1 MSKNDNVADFSDFKH
16 PPEWCIQNSK
26 DIEFINDVSATSL
39 IRKIY
44 GAYLPEDNESRSDGS
59 KERSVMRYVSIR
71 NVFERLDCIF
81 ADIQFPGNLLVCHS
95 LDDSDDHV
103 ALAVGKGLAIVG
115 ILTQHR

>member
-26 DIEFINDVSATSL
+26 DIGFINDVSATSL

-71 NVFERLDCIF
+71 NVFERLE
-81 ADIQFPGNLLVCHS
+81 ALLNKSNFC
-95 LDDSDDHV
+95 
-103 ALAVGKGLAIVG
+103 
-115 ILTQHR
+115 